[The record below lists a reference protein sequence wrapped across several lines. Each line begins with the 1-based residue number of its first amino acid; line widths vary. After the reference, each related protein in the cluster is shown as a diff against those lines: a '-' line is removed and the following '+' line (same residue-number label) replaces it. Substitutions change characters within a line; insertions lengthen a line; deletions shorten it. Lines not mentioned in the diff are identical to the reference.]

1 SRLGRTDAVDINA
14 PDAPHGFTLQQRE
27 AVASWMH
34 RWLLGKEKLIR
45 EVNPLPDSF
54 NDEQLREWNQ
64 PDWTQDQ
71 LQCSPAGQVLLMEGE
86 RSVFQIN
93 ANNAAALRESR
104 TPKWKAL
111 SEAEKRALI
120 RETTGS
126 PGEET
131 LSNPRPNRVGS
142 VTRQGYVIE
151 KLTLEVEPGLV
162 LPALAFVP
170 DHPAGTA
177 TLYLHGSSKTAD
189 AAPGGPIEALVKAG
203 QVVLAAEL
211 RGIGETET
219 GHGKNEFGKG
229 RFGPD
234 NLDIL
239 TAYLM
244 GKSYVG
250 MRTGDARRW
259 VRVLAAFEAK
269 GGKPASLHL
278 VAIGEAAIPAL
289 HAAALDAGRFESVSI
304 RGMLPDWESLVGVGE
319 THDQAVNIVHGVL
332 RHYDLPDLVP
342 LAGGGDRVTISQPIS
357 PLGTP
362 IP

>member
-1 SRLGRTDAVDINA
+1 
-14 PDAPHGFTLQQRE
+14 
-27 AVASWMH
+27 
-34 RWLLGKEKLIR
+34 
-45 EVNPLPDSF
+45 
-54 NDEQLREWNQ
+54 
-64 PDWTQDQ
+64 
-71 LQCSPAGQVLLMEGE
+71 
-86 RSVFQIN
+86 
-93 ANNAAALRESR
+93 
-104 TPKWKAL
+104 
-111 SEAEKRALI
+111 
-120 RETTGS
+120 
-126 PGEET
+126 
-131 LSNPRPNRVGS
+131 
-142 VTRQGYVIE
+142 
-151 KLTLEVEPGLV
+151 
-162 LPALAFVP
+162 
-170 DHPAGTA
+170 
-177 TLYLHGSSKTAD
+177 
-189 AAPGGPIEALVKAG
+189 VKAG
-203 QVVLAAEL
+203 QIVLAAEL